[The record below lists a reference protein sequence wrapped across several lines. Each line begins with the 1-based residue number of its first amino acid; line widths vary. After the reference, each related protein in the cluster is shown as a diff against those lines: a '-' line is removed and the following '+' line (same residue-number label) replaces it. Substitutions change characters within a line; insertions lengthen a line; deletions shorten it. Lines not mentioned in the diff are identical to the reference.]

1 MENLQKV
8 NDYLSKVK
16 VYDLTTVDG
25 NKPKCRPIG
34 LNFIYNGKLYFGVGT
49 FKEVYRQMTEN
60 PNVEICA
67 TDGPNFLRYYG
78 EAVFEYDD
86 ELINKVFEI
95 NPGLKN
101 IYNEETGLKMG
112 MFYLKNAVAE
122 FRMLND
128 LKEKIEF

>member
-8 NDYLSKVK
+8 SDYLTKTG
-16 VYDLTTVDG
+16 VYYLTTIDG

-34 LNFIYNGKLYFGVGT
+34 LNLIDSGKLYFGVGT
-49 FKEVYRQMTEN
+49 FKEVYKQMEAN

-67 TDGPNFLRYYG
+67 TDGPAFLRYYG
-78 EAVFEYDD
+78 EVVFEDN
-86 ELINKVFEI
+86 EALVNKVLEL